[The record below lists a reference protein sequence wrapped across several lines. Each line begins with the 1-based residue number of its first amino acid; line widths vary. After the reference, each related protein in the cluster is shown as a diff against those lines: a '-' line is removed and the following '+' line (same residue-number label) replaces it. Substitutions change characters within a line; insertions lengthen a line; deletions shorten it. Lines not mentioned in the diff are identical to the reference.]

1 MLNLKSVSAGITIMK
16 HKSLIGIIILMSI
29 SLLGIVVAQF
39 LWIRKSLRI
48 QEEKLQSAAYA
59 AMNNVSRRIDNELS
73 AKYIIGQFYYSPPQ
87 VVKRNKRLEASVQ
100 IISSSNDTIKKNIV
114 RGSINTG
121 DTVITFDNN
130 DLLTLDSD
138 SDILNKVEYAM
149 AKLQN
154 SLKQEKDSLLKIQQ
168 ESGTNKISRVIERL
182 SYEYQTREIPI
193 WEKLNYISPKGIE
206 QLIRYELKNVGI
218 LTGFEFAV
226 VDNFRKIVP
235 KYHSKNFSTVN
246 WEKELPVIVNLF
258 PNDIITGWAP
268 YKLVVLFPDINTYLY
283 KSQAGMLIFSLLF
296 TLFILITFFITIRM
310 ILFQKKVS
318 EIKTDFINNMT
329 HEFKT
334 PIATISLASDSINN
348 EKIIHNPDMV
358 RSFLKIIKEENNR
371 MNSQVERVLQM
382 SLIEKKDFTIVK
394 TDIDIHHL
402 ITKAIDKIGLQLSE
416 RGGVITK
423 ELNAEDP
430 KISGDEI
437 HLTNVIVN
445 LLENAIKYSKDKPEI
460 KLSTSDHSKGI
471 LIFVEDK
478 GLGMTKEQQNKIF
491 DKFYRAEGGNVHNV
505 KGFGLGLSYVKAVID
520 AHNGEIKVESKKD
533 IGTKFTI
540 FLPKNN

>member
-1 MLNLKSVSAGITIMK
+1 MK
-16 HKSLIGIIILMSI
+16 QKSLIGIIILMSI
-29 SLLGIVVAQF
+29 SMLGIVVAQY
-39 LWIRKSLRI
+39 LWISKSIRI

-59 AMNNVSRRIDNELS
+59 AINNVSRRIDNELS

-87 VVKRNKRLEASVQ
+87 VVTKNSRVEASVQ
-100 IISSSNDTIKKNIV
+100 IISSSNDTIKQNIV

-121 DTVITFDNN
+121 DTVITFNNN
-130 DLLTLDSD
+130 DLLTLDRD
-138 SDILNKVEYAM
+138 SNILNKVEYAM
-149 AKLQN
+149 SRLQN
-154 SLKQEKDSLLKIQQ
+154 SLRHERDSLLQMQ
-168 ESGTNKISRVIERL
+168 SMTGSNKIARVIERL

-206 QLIRYELKNVGI
+206 QLIRYELNNAGI
-218 LTGFEFAV
+218 LTGFEYAV

-283 KSQAGMLIFSLLF
+283 RSQAGMLIFSLLF

-348 EKIIHNPDMV
+348 EKIIHNPDMI
-358 RSFLKIIKEENNR
+358 RSFLKIIKEENSR

-394 TDIDIHHL
+394 SDIDIHHL
-402 ITKAIDKIGLQLSE
+402 ITNAIDKISLQLSE
-416 RGGVITK
+416 RGGEIKK
-423 ELNAEDP
+423 ELNAEKP

-460 KLSTSDHSKGI
+460 MISTADHSKGI
-471 LIFVEDK
+471 LISVEDK
-478 GLGMTKEQQNKIF
+478 GIGMSKEQQNRIF
-491 DKFYRAEGGNVHNV
+491 DKFFRAEGGNVHNV

-520 AHNGEIKVESKKD
+520 AHNGEIKVESRKD
-533 IGTKFTI
+533 SGTKFTI
-540 FLPKNN
+540 FLPEK

>member
-1 MLNLKSVSAGITIMK
+1 MK
-16 HKSLIGIIILMSI
+16 QKQLIGLIILMSI
-29 SLLGIVVAQF
+29 SLLGIVFAQY

-48 QEEKLQSAAYA
+48 QGEKLQSAAYA

-73 AKYIIGQFYYSPPQ
+73 AKFIIGQFYYSPPQ
-87 VVKRNKRLEASVQ
+87 VVSSKRNRRVEARVQ
-100 IISSSNDTIKKNIV
+100 IFSNGSDSVRQNIV

-121 DTVITFDNN
+121 DTVINFNNN
-130 DLLTLDSD
+130 DLLTLDRD
-138 SDILNKVEYAM
+138 TDILNKVESAM
-149 AKLQN
+149 AKLEHSLLLEED
-154 SLKQEKDSLLKIQQ
+154 SLKQH
-168 ESGTNKISRVIERL
+168 NISADNRIARVIERL
-182 SYEYQTREIPI
+182 SYEYRTREIPI

-206 QLIRYELKNVGI
+206 QLIRYELNNVGI
-218 LTGFEFAV
+218 RTDFEYAV

-235 KYHSKNFSTVN
+235 KYHSKNFNTDN

-296 TLFILITFFITIRM
+296 TLFILITFFVTIRM

-334 PIATISLASDSINN
+334 PIATISLASDSIGN
-348 EKIIHNPDMV
+348 EKVIHNPDMI
-358 RSFLKIIKEENNR
+358 RSFLKIIKEENSR

-394 TDIDIHHL
+394 SEIDIHQL
-402 ITKAIDKIGLQLSE
+402 INKAIDKIRLQLTEKGGEVRSE
-416 RGGVITK
+416 LK
-423 ELNAEDP
+423 AKDP

-460 KLSTSDHSKGI
+460 TITTDDHSKGI
-471 LIFVEDK
+471 LISVEDK
-478 GLGMTKEQQNKIF
+478 GIGMTKEQQSRIF

-533 IGTKFTI
+533 EGTKFVI
-540 FLPKNN
+540 FLPEK